1 MTNWLESQF
10 SLVGKKALV
19 TGSSKGIGASIAQ
32 ALAHAGADIVLVGR
46 SEESLKETKSAIEK
60 IGRKVEVVLCDVS
73 SAEAIKEAFA
83 DIADLKVDILVNNA
97 GISPKRA
104 DGLSNGILDV
114 TIQEWSKVLLV
125 NLTTVMQI
133 TQLFL
138 PDMKAQGFGR
148 IVSVSSL
155 AGRSKSVVA
164 GPSYMASKAGIL
176 GLMRAIA
183 SEMGPFGITANCV
196 APGRILTEMA
206 MQAGE
211 AVNQRYAEQIPVR
224 RLGTAD
230 EVGASIA
237 FLCADSSG
245 FINGA
250 TIDINGGFFMS

>member
-1 MTNWLESQF
+1 LPIDLEQLGITEDQAIAF
-10 SLVGKKALV
+10 QADV
-19 TGSSKGIGASIAQ
+19 TDMAFITRLHGQIKQRFG
-32 ALAHAGADIVLVGR
+32 
-46 SEESLKETKSAIEK
+46 T
-60 IGRKVEVVLCDVS
+60 VS
-73 SAEAIKEAFA
+73 
-83 DIADLKVDILVNNA
+83 ILVNNA

-183 SEMGPFGITANCV
+183 SEMGPFGVTANCV

>member
-1 MTNWLESQF
+1 MN
-10 SLVGKKALV
+10 KKIALV
-19 TGSSKGIGASIAQ
+19 TGAAKGIGLSTSQ
-32 ALAHAGADIVLVGR
+32 ALIAAGRFVVMVDRLPIDLEQLGITDDQAIAFQADVTDMAFMTRLHAQ
-46 SEESLKETKSAIEK
+46 
-60 IGRKVEVVLCDVS
+60 
-73 SAEAIKEAFA
+73 IKERFG
-83 DIADLKVDILVNNA
+83 VVSILVNNA

-114 TIQEWSKVLLV
+114 TIQEWTKVLLV

>member
-1 MTNWLESQF
+1 MN
-10 SLVGKKALV
+10 KKIALV
-19 TGSSKGIGASIAQ
+19 TGAAKGIGLSTSQ
-32 ALAHAGADIVLVGR
+32 ALIAAGRFVVMVDRLPIAL
-46 SEESLKETKSAIEK
+46 ESLGITDEQAIAFQA
-60 IGRKVEVVLCDVS
+60 DVTDM
-73 SAEAIKEAFA
+73 AFMNRLHTQIKERFGA
-83 DIADLKVDILVNNA
+83 VSILVNNA

-104 DGLSNGILDV
+104 DGLSNGILDL
-114 TIQEWSKVLLV
+114 TLQEWSRVLLV
-125 NLTTVMQI
+125 NLTAVMQI
-133 TQLFL
+133 SQLFL

-176 GLMRAIA
+176 GLTRAIA

-211 AVNQRYAEQIPVR
+211 VVNQRYADQIPVR

-230 EVGASIA
+230 EVAASIA
-237 FLCADSSG
+237 FLCADTSG

>member
-1 MTNWLESQF
+1 MN
-10 SLVGKKALV
+10 KKIALV
-19 TGSSKGIGASIAQ
+19 TGAAKGIGLGTSQALIAAGRFVVMVDRVPIDLEQLGIKEDQ
-32 ALAHAGADIVLVGR
+32 ALAFQADVTDMAFMTRLQAQIKQRFG
-46 SEESLKETKSAIEK
+46 T
-60 IGRKVEVVLCDVS
+60 VS
-73 SAEAIKEAFA
+73 
-83 DIADLKVDILVNNA
+83 ILVNNA
-97 GISPKRA
+97 GISPKRV
-104 DGLSNGILDV
+104 DGLSNGILDL
-114 TIQEWSKVLLV
+114 TIEEWSKVLLV

-211 AVNQRYAEQIPVR
+211 AVNQRYADQIPVR

-237 FLCADSSG
+237 FLCADNSG

>member
-1 MTNWLESQF
+1 MN
-10 SLVGKKALV
+10 KKIALV
-19 TGSSKGIGASIAQ
+19 TGAAKGIGLATSQ
-32 ALAHAGADIVLVGR
+32 ALIAAGRFVVMVDRLPIELAHLA
-46 SEESLKETKSAIEK
+46 
-60 IGRKVEVVLCDVS
+60 
-73 SAEAIKEAFA
+73 
-83 DIADLKVDILVNNA
+83 IADDQAIAFQADVTDMAFMTRLHEQINERFGTVSILVNNA

-104 DGLSNGILDV
+104 DGLSSGILEL
-114 TIQEWSKVLLV
+114 TIQEWSKVLMV

-133 TQLFL
+133 SQLFL

-176 GLMRAIA
+176 GLTRAIA

-211 AVNQRYAEQIPVR
+211 EVNQRYAEQIPVR

-237 FLCADSSG
+237 FLCADTSG

>member
-1 MTNWLESQF
+1 MN
-10 SLVGKKALV
+10 KKIALV
-19 TGSSKGIGASIAQ
+19 TGAAKGIGLATSQ
-32 ALAHAGADIVLVGR
+32 ALVAAGRFVVMVDRLPIDLSEAGLTDDDALAFQADVTDMAFMTRLQ
-46 SEESLKETKSAIEK
+46 EQ
-60 IGRKVEVVLCDVS
+60 
-73 SAEAIKEAFA
+73 IKER
-83 DIADLKVDILVNNA
+83 LGVVSILVNNA
-97 GISPKRA
+97 GISPKRS
-104 DGLSNGILDV
+104 DGRSSGILELTV
-114 TIQEWSKVLLV
+114 EEWSRVLNV

-133 TQLFL
+133 SQLFL

-176 GLMRAIA
+176 GLTRAIA
-183 SEMGPFGITANCV
+183 SEMAPFGITANCV

-211 AVNQRYAEQIPVR
+211 AVNQRYAEQIPVK